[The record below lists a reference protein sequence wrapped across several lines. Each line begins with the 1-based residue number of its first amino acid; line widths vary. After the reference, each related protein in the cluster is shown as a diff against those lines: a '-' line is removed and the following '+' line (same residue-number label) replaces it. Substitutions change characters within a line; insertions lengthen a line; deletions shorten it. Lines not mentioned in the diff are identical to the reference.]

1 MSVPVALLKAARPK
15 QWVKQGLLT
24 VAIVFSGKYRE
35 IDAIVAVALGIAFF
49 SMIASA
55 GYLFN
60 DLKDVEA
67 DRKHPT
73 KSQRPIAAGL
83 VPLPLAWVTAAA
95 LFGGGVAGSF
105 LVLGRDFGITAL
117 AYLLITLS
125 YSQFFK
131 RAAVL
136 DVMGIAAGFI
146 VRAVAGAEAI
156 DVQSSGWFLTCIG
169 FGALF
174 IGLCKRLAEI
184 RLLEGGAGEHRRALN
199 DYAEPVLY
207 QLIGIAAACSLL
219 SYALYTFDP
228 SAPPGIMATLPVVI
242 YAVFRYLLL
251 VEMKDAGGEP
261 SKTLLT
267 DRPLQVSIVLFGLI
281 SLGAIHFAGG

>member
-1 MSVPVALLKAARPK
+1 VNPVVALIKAARPK

-24 VAIVFSGKYRE
+24 VAIVFSGKYR
-35 IDAIVAVALGIAFF
+35 DVDSLLAVAMGIAFF

-67 DRKHPT
+67 DRKHP
-73 KSQRPIAAGL
+73 KKKNRPIAAGH
-83 VPLPLAWVTAAA
+83 VPIPLAWAAAAA
-95 LFGGGVAGSF
+95 LFFGGVAGSF
-105 LVLGRDFGITAL
+105 LLINQDFGVTAV

-156 DVQSSGWFLTCIG
+156 DVDSSGWFLTCIG

-228 SAPPGIMATLPVVI
+228 SAPAGIMATLPVVI

-251 VEMKDAGGEP
+251 VEMAGAGGEP
-261 SKTLLT
+261 SQTLLK
-267 DRPLQVSIVLFGLI
+267 DRPLQISVVLFCSIALA
-281 SLGAIHFAGG
+281 AIHFGT